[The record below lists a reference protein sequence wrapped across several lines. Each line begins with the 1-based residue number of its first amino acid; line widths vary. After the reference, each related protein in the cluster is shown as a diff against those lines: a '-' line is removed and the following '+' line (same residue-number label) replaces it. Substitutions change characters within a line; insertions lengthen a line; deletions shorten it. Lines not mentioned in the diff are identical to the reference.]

1 MGREIKVDFSAGKPA
16 GKGKGGKGGG
26 EVRPMQEKPA
36 GCNTLFAGNLR
47 LPTIHSSNSRYLK
60 IDFFLCVSLVFVTL
74 HNFVPC
80 LQF

>member
-1 MGREIKVDFSAGKPA
+1 MGREIKVDFNAGKPA

-47 LPTIHSSNSRYLK
+47 SPSFMNLSFPLYYSFIQFTISEN
-60 IDFFLCVSLVFVTL
+60 
-74 HNFVPC
+74 
-80 LQF
+80 